1 MLKTKDEKKNPLEC
15 FEWDVNSNP
24 IQRLYLS
31 RDTKL
36 MMEVIN
42 NFAATVYKRVNI
54 DKMGKSVNAE
64 VDENQ
69 DYGQQVKWKVAYRI
83 AKYPGAFC
91 QETSVPYMFSPNFKF
106 QIDVNISGKF
116 FVILECET

>member
-1 MLKTKDEKKNPLEC
+1 MDKKIPKLLESLFVSSKEDNMKVKVLNSQQKSNLFHFKVMELKVHEDTNNHSVVREKFNFFFEMLKTKDEKKNPLEC

-42 NFAATVYKRVNI
+42 NFAATVYKKQWI
-54 DKMGKSVNAE
+54 
-64 VDENQ
+64 
-69 DYGQQVKWKVAYRI
+69 
-83 AKYPGAFC
+83 
-91 QETSVPYMFSPNFKF
+91 
-106 QIDVNISGKF
+106 
-116 FVILECET
+116 